1 MGRRGHQ
8 KADSLTSKGVCAVG
22 FLGGVYGFRNSVSSL
37 GDWEDILI
45 KGREWT
51 VCYDADARTKPQV
64 LAAMK
69 RVANFLKYKGAKKVY
84 YLIVPG
90 EVNGK
95 KVKGVDDYFA
105 AGGTLDELKAAREGT
120 PPKID
125 TSDDAFSDSILA
137 ETIAD
142 DLMTDG

>member
-1 MGRRGHQ
+1 
-8 KADSLTSKGVCAVG
+8 
-22 FLGGVYGFRNSVSSL
+22 
-37 GDWEDILI
+37 
-45 KGREWT
+45 
-51 VCYDADARTKPQV
+51 
-64 LAAMK
+64 MK